1 MTSDSRKTESEFY
14 VRKRELR
21 QLFDKDTP
29 LNVDLYRGQKPD
41 ERGSPILYPILKA
54 YMLSNGRE
62 RPVDIE
68 TFQKDG
74 VLWVNSASGGVS
86 LFDII
91 GNPSA
96 SWDYYKINA
105 GTAIPLGLVITKDKT
120 LKPKNKTNEP
130 APTHY
135 SIRPHWDMPLK
146 QFLMLLDD
154 LVASFKRVR

>member
-1 MTSDSRKTESEFY
+1 MNDPRKTESEFY
-14 VRKRELR
+14 IKKRALR

-41 ERGSPILYPILKA
+41 ERGSPVLHPILKA
-54 YMLSNGRE
+54 YLLSNGKE
-62 RPVDIE
+62 RPADI
-68 TFQKDG
+68 TLYQKDG
-74 VLWVNSASGGVS
+74 VPWVDSTSGGVS

-105 GTAIPLGLVITKDKT
+105 GSAIPLGLVITKDKT
-120 LKPKNKTNEP
+120 LKSKSNEP

-135 SIRPHWDMPLK
+135 SIRPHWDMPIK

-154 LVASFKRVR
+154 LVASFKRVK